1 MMTAIKYG
9 RGLFA
14 SAGYTLA
21 FHAHGWSTSV
31 YGVVPSPGH
40 VAVSEVL
47 SVHTGLGVPGEIEIL
62 RHMPHTALA
71 VG

>member
-1 MMTAIKYG
+1 M
-9 RGLFA
+9 
-14 SAGYTLA
+14 
-21 FHAHGWSTSV
+21 

-62 RHMPHTALA
+62 RHMPQTALA